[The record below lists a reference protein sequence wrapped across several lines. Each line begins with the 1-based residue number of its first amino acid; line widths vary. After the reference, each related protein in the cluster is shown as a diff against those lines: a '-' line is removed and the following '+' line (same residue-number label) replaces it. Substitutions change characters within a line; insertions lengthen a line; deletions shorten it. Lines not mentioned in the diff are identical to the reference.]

1 MVEERMKFVRVLAT
15 GLAFA
20 LSACGT
26 AGESVVDAFSGAK
39 VLSVQTKSLDD
50 MTVTVKEIETP
61 ESLKASVK
69 AQVDARAAAETV
81 RHAQALNDDLGAI
94 DVALDQIINIGKK
107 VWSVVSAGKPV
118 MNVKFDF
125 ATAFPKGI
133 TVASELHGF
142 SDLQY
147 KSFDYVGTNGFGMEV
162 FRVQY
167 TVVYQYGGS
176 YEGKGAYIASATIV
190 PQNVS
195 AVWGYSL
202 GMNVDNVS
210 VANLGSTKSPVAGM
224 NLMANIKVSTVLKAQ
239 ELNELFAI
247 RGDNGLLTRAH

>member
-1 MVEERMKFVRVLAT
+1 MKFVRVLAT
-15 GLAFA
+15 GLSVGFA

-26 AGESVVDAFSGAK
+26 AGDDVFSGSK
-39 VLSVQTKSLDD
+39 VLSVSTTTADD
-50 MTVTVKEIETP
+50 LNVTVKEVETP
-61 ESLKASVK
+61 ADVK
-69 AQVDARAAAETV
+69 AAIAAQVKARAEIEAVKPAG
-81 RHAQALNDDLGAI
+81 ALNDDLSAV

-107 VWSVVSAGKPV
+107 VWSVVAAGKPV

-125 ATAFPKGI
+125 ATAFPKGV

-147 KSFDYVGTNGFGMEV
+147 KSFDYTGTNGFGMEV
-162 FRVQY
+162 FKVQY

-176 YEGKGAYIASATIV
+176 YAGKGRYIASASIV

-195 AVWGYSL
+195 VVWGYSL
-202 GMNVDNVS
+202 NMNVDNVS
-210 VANLGSTKSPVAGM
+210 VSNLGTSESPVAGM
-224 NLMANIKVSTVLKAQ
+224 NLMANIKVSTVLKS
-239 ELNELFAI
+239 EEFNELFAV